1 MVAVLEREFFLSEIL
16 GRKVYLKSAKL
27 GRLGDMVIVESGK
40 VPEVSHLVVSRSFG
54 HPSLLIPWDKV
65 VLVSNNE
72 IVVDVDILGE
82 YEKLPADS
90 MILLKDH
97 ILDKKIL
104 DIDDHEVEVVYDVKL
119 EYQNGK
125 LYASKVDF
133 SRNALL
139 RRIGLKA
146 LARFT
151 SEHSEDSMVSWA
163 YVQPLPEHIGSF
175 SGNIKLSVLKENIH
189 EIHPVDLADIL
200 EELDQEQRLAVFDQ
214 LDTEHASDTLEEVE
228 PRVQR
233 ELINSM
239 RKERVAE
246 LINDMSPAQAADI
259 MAILPAAEA
268 DELLRLINKDSA
280 SKVQQ
285 IIDEHNENILL
296 FAAQRC
302 IKLPPGERVR
312 DVMSDYRELAR
323 NKDVI
328 MYVYVT
334 DAADKL
340 LGVID
345 LHELIEA
352 DPEQIL
358 ADIMTTNV
366 ISLNTKDT
374 LREAVE
380 LFARYSFR
388 AIPVVD
394 DADKLMGIVPFRDIK
409 GLKHRLI

>member
-54 HPSLLIPWDKV
+54 YPSLLIPWDKV

-82 YEKLPADS
+82 YEKPPADS

-139 RRIGLKA
+139 RRIGLKG

-151 SEHSEDSMVSWA
+151 SQHSEDSMLSWA

-175 SGNIKLSVLKENIH
+175 SGNIKLNVLKENIN

-200 EELDQEQRLAVFDQ
+200 EELDQDQRLVLFDQ

-246 LINDMSPAQAADI
+246 LLNDMSPAQAADI

-296 FAAQRC
+296 YAAQRC
-302 IKLPPGERVR
+302 IKLPPGEMVR

-366 ISLNTKDT
+366 IALNAKDT
-374 LREAVE
+374 MREAVE

>member
-1 MVAVLEREFFLSEIL
+1 
-16 GRKVYLKSAKL
+16 
-27 GRLGDMVIVESGK
+27 
-40 VPEVSHLVVSRSFG
+40 
-54 HPSLLIPWDKV
+54 
-65 VLVSNNE
+65 
-72 IVVDVDILGE
+72 
-82 YEKLPADS
+82 
-90 MILLKDH
+90 
-97 ILDKKIL
+97 
-104 DIDDHEVEVVYDVKL
+104 
-119 EYQNGK
+119 
-125 LYASKVDF
+125 
-133 SRNALL
+133 
-139 RRIGLKA
+139 
-146 LARFT
+146 
-151 SEHSEDSMVSWA
+151 
-163 YVQPLPEHIGSF
+163 
-175 SGNIKLSVLKENIH
+175 
-189 EIHPVDLADIL
+189 
-200 EELDQEQRLAVFDQ
+200 
-214 LDTEHASDTLEEVE
+214 
-228 PRVQR
+228 
-233 ELINSM
+233 M

-296 FAAQRC
+296 YAAQRC
-302 IKLPPGERVR
+302 IKLPPGEKVR

-366 ISLNTKDT
+366 IALNAKDT

-380 LFARYSFR
+380 LFTRYSFR

>member
-54 HPSLLIPWDKV
+54 YPSLLIPWDKV

-82 YEKLPADS
+82 YEKPPADS

-302 IKLPPGERVR
+302 IKLPPGEKVR

-366 ISLNTKDT
+366 IALNAKDT